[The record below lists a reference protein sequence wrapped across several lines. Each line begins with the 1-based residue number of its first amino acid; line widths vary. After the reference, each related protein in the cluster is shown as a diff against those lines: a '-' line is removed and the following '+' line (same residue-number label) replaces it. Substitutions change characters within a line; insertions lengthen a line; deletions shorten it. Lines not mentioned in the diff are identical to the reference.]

1 MYRRALTI
9 LKQLLRKDVM
19 AIMTSGKW
27 DLESIITQEFPLE
40 QISEAIQNAT
50 EPEKAFNVT
59 I

>member
-1 MYRRALTI
+1 
-9 LKQLLRKDVM
+9 M

-27 DLESIITQEFPLE
+27 DLESIITQEFPLA

>member
-1 MYRRALTI
+1 
-9 LKQLLRKDVM
+9 M

-50 EPEKAFNVT
+50 EQEKAFNVT